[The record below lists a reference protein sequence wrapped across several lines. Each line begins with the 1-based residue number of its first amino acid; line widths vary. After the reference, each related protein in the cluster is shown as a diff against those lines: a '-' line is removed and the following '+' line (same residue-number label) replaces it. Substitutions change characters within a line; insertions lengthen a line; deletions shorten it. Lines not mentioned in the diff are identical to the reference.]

1 MTGFNDFKK
10 SLKDS
15 PLFKNEYVEK
25 YKIFI
30 VPLFV
35 LALAVLISVLVTVPQ
50 FLKLFETFKTI
61 DELNQKKAFYQQK
74 KMELDNI
81 NQEKFRQDLDTA
93 LIALPVEKDIPGV
106 MGELLVALGGSGM
119 NLEGITFSSSP
130 VESEQ
135 IQEYAITIDASGDET
150 SLRNFLE
157 RVTVSPRLIKL
168 TVIEVSKNTG
178 NSISTSIT
186 FVTFYQLLPK
196 SIGSVDDKLPKITEV
211 DTQVLADIAQKVK
224 AFPKISSQASGSA
237 VGKLDPFR
245 P

>member
-1 MTGFNDFKK
+1 MTLLNDLKK
-10 SLKDS
+10 SIKDS
-15 PLFKNEYVEK
+15 PLLKNEYVEK
-25 YKIFI
+25 YKIFF
-30 VPLFV
+30 VPLAV
-35 LALAVLISVLVTVPQ
+35 LSLGVLISVLVTVPQ

-74 KMELDNI
+74 EQELESI
-81 NQEKFRQDLDTA
+81 NQNQFRQDLDTA

-106 MGELLVALGGSGM
+106 LGELLVGLGGSGM
-119 NLEGITFSSSP
+119 SLDGITFSTSP
-130 VESEQ
+130 AESEQ
-135 IQEYAITIDASGDET
+135 TQEYAITINASGEES

-157 RVTVSPRLIKL
+157 RVTLAPRLIKL

-178 NSISTSIT
+178 TNISASIT

-196 SIGSVDDKLPKITEV
+196 SIGSVDDKLPKISQA
-211 DTQVLADIAQKVK
+211 DTQVLSDIAQKIK
-224 AFPKISSQASGSA
+224 AFPKITNQASGSA